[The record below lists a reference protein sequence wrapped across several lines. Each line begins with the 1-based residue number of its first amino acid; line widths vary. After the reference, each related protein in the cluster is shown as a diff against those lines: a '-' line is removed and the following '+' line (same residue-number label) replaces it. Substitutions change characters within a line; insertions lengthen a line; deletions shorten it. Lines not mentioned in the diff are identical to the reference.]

1 MYSKAQ
7 IYNLALGAL
16 LLSRQIINT
25 DTDPSN
31 EAKMLNLHWDIAL
44 NSSLQD
50 MDLDSTSTRAT
61 LQLIAQ
67 DPIPGWH
74 YSYLYPANC
83 SFFRRIPGHH
93 VHGQPDCR
101 YTAER
106 KHITIINSQ
115 KVILTNKREAIAEY
129 IPSDFPISTL
139 IAPAVMTIA
148 YKLAWLASP
157 LVTGKGAL
165 QLKKELEQKYMA
177 FKAEAQQ
184 QDSRENFNFV
194 DPAIES
200 EFVAER
206 TS

>member
-1 MYSKAQ
+1 
-7 IYNLALGAL
+7 
-16 LLSRQIINT
+16 
-25 DTDPSN
+25 
-31 EAKMLNLHWDIAL
+31 
-44 NSSLQD
+44 
-50 MDLDSTSTRAT
+50 
-61 LQLIAQ
+61 
-67 DPIPGWH
+67 
-74 YSYLYPANC
+74 
-83 SFFRRIPGHH
+83 
-93 VHGQPDCR
+93 
-101 YTAER
+101 
-106 KHITIINSQ
+106 
-115 KVILTNKREAIAEY
+115 
-129 IPSDFPISTL
+129 
-139 IAPAVMTIA
+139 MTIA